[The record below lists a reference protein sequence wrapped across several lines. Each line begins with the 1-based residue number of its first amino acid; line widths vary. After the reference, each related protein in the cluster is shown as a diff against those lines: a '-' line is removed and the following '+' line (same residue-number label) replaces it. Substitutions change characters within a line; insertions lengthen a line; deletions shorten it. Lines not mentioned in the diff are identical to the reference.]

1 MKKALIK
8 DTGELLDI
16 RQTYQVVKMNFTF
29 DLKGK
34 IESGNEK
41 DFKYEPNY
49 YILSDDKEYHEDDV
63 IVGVDNIRDWKIKN
77 II

>member
-29 DLKGK
+29 DLEGK

-49 YILSDDKEYHEDDV
+49 YTLSDGKEYHEDDV
-63 IVGVDNIRDWKIKN
+63 IVGTDNIRDWKIKN

>member
-16 RQTYQVVKMNFTF
+16 RQTYQVGKMNFTF
-29 DLKGK
+29 DLEGFHLRIDRYTGK

-49 YILSDDKEYHEDDV
+49 YILSDDK
-63 IVGVDNIRDWKIKN
+63 
-77 II
+77 